1 MTKWTI
7 SRVALVYLK
16 GIHGKYEI
24 KENDFALTT
33 IPKVEY

>member
-7 SRVALVYLK
+7 SRVDLVYLK

-24 KENDFALTT
+24 KENYFALTT
-33 IPKVEY
+33 IPTVEC

>member
-16 GIHGKYEI
+16 GIDGKYEI
-24 KENDFALTT
+24 KENYFVLTT
-33 IPKVEY
+33 IPKVEC